1 MLSFL
6 RKLKENKRAES
17 LTGKIIGIS
26 IGLMIASVMLVQ
38 GVSNVINA
46 NTTGWDATVANMF
59 QVLVP
64 MIAIIA
70 LVILLLKSGGIK
82 SL

>member
-1 MLSFL
+1 MFL
-6 RKLKENKRAES
+6 KRFRQNKRAES

-46 NTTGWDATVANMF
+46 NVTGWDATVANMF